1 MPKIVSS
8 VLSCA
13 YEASVLAAC
22 SKIIQKIIAAT
33 NSGM

>member
-1 MPKIVSS
+1 MLSWVRFWANAAIV
-8 VLSCA
+8 V
-13 YEASVLAAC
+13 AAC